1 MHIYSLLVVLLSAML
16 RAIGM
21 ETSIAKDFDKAD
33 RYEGRKTHRL

>member
-1 MHIYSLLVVLLSAML
+1 LH
-16 RAIGM
+16 AIGM

>member
-1 MHIYSLLVVLLSAML
+1 MHIYSLLVGLLSAML
-16 RAIGM
+16 HAIGM